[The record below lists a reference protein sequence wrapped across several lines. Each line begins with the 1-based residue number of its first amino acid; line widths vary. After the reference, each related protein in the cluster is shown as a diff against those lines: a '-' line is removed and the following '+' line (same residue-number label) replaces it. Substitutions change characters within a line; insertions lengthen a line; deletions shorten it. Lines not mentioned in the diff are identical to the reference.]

1 MALPV
6 LTHEAGGWGAIRAAL
21 PATHFEVFGDFT
33 GLRAMELFLPTC
45 LLMLGNQ
52 SMYQKFFSAKT
63 EKDATR
69 AVVGWFVGILVLETV
84 IVALA
89 VVGSALFRTGEVS
102 EHPREILAYT
112 ALHGLPRVLGAVM
125 VGAIFAKVIST
136 ANNYL
141 FSPATNLINDVY
153 VRYVRPDASNRTIL
167 LVSRGLV
174 VLLGVWSLWQSLG
187 TGSVLEKALYAY
199 TIYSAALT
207 PVILAAFFWRRATAA
222 GAVAS
227 IAAGTVVTVFWDAA
241 WVKAALP
248 KIVSERD
255 AIFPAL
261 AASLVGL
268 FLVSVLT
275 KRPSEAQLAPFA
287 ESA

>member
-1 MALPV
+1 
-6 LTHEAGGWGAIRAAL
+6 
-21 PATHFEVFGDFT
+21 
-33 GLRAMELFLPTC
+33 
-45 LLMLGNQ
+45 
-52 SMYQKFFSAKT
+52 
-63 EKDATR
+63 
-69 AVVGWFVGILVLETV
+69 
-84 IVALA
+84 
-89 VVGSALFRTGEVS
+89 
-102 EHPREILAYT
+102 
-112 ALHGLPRVLGAVM
+112 M

-174 VLLGVWSLWQSLG
+174 VLLGLWSLWQSLG

-227 IAAGTVVTVFWDAA
+227 IAAGTVVTVFWDSG

-248 KIVSERD
+248 KIVAERD